1 MNTIKLFSDIN
12 TRTTDIFRRADDTQP
27 LYIALDSVGGSVY
40 EAFKIYDLIRERQ
53 QPTFVNVV
61 GYCYSA
67 ASVILLAA
75 SAERRT
81 ASANASFLIHS
92 PFLCE
97 SEPDTHLT
105 IEKAES
111 YTAEMKA
118 MDNKLR
124 ALYLERTTAD
134 EVTISNL
141 MKAETI
147 FGANSAKNWG
157 FISSINDY
165 QNLFNMSKLKKVLFD
180 AFGIQMKAMKV
191 VGADGKELEI
201 NKDSGAP
208 AVGDVVTSD
217 DGEYLQNDGTTIIV
231 KDGKIAEIKPAE
243 KKDEP
248 AKTNEPETPAAPT
261 EPVTDPNADEIDKL
275 KKECQNLSKRLTE
288 MENNAV
294 STADVVELVNEL
306 GGKDAL
312 LALKNAKG
320 KEAPKNIDLKNK
332 VETEE
337 ERLMQMSAEEWSKY
351 LSK

>member
-1 MNTIKLFSDIN
+1 MYS
-12 TRTTDIFRRADDTQP
+12 Q
-27 LYIALDSVGGSVY
+27 LDSQLDSQLYSQLHSQLDSQLDSQLYSQLYSQLDSVY

-81 ASANASFLIHS
+81 ASANSSFLIHS

-97 SEPDTHLT
+97 QEPDQHLT

-124 ALYLERTTAD
+124 ALYLERTPAD

-157 FISSINDY
+157 FISRINDY
-165 QNLFNMSKLKKVLFD
+165 QNLFNMSKLKQVLFD
-180 AFGIQMKAMKV
+180 AFGIQMKAMDNTLRALYLERTTDDEVKISNLMKAETIF
-191 VGADGKELEI
+191 GA
-201 NKDSGAP
+201 NS
-208 AVGDVVTSD
+208 
-217 DGEYLQNDGTTIIV
+217 
-231 KDGKIAEIKPAE
+231 
-243 KKDEP
+243 
-248 AKTNEPETPAAPT
+248 AKNWGF
-261 EPVTDPNADEIDKL
+261 I
-275 KKECQNLSKRLTE
+275 S
-288 MENNAV
+288 
-294 STADVVELVNEL
+294 S
-306 GGKDAL
+306 
-312 LALKNAKG
+312 
-320 KEAPKNIDLKNK
+320 
-332 VETEE
+332 
-337 ERLMQMSAEEWSKY
+337 
-351 LSK
+351 

>member
-12 TRTTDIFRRADDTQP
+12 TRTTDLFRRADDTQP
-27 LYIALDSVGGSVY
+27 LYVALDSVGGSVY

-97 SEPDTHLT
+97 QEPDQHLT

-157 FISSINDY
+157 FISNINDY
-165 QNLFNMSKLKKVLFD
+165 QNFFNMSKLKQVLFD

-217 DGEYLQNDGTTIIV
+217 DGEYLQNDGTTIVV

-248 AKTNEPETPAAPT
+248 ATPA
-261 EPVTDPNADEIDKL
+261 EPATPSEPATDPNAEEIDKL

-312 LALKNAKG
+312 LALKNSKG
-320 KEAPKNIDLKNK
+320 KEAPKNVDLKNK

-337 ERLMQMSAEEWSKY
+337 ERLMNMSAEDWAKY

>member
-12 TRTTDIFRRADDTQP
+12 ARTTDIFRRADDTQP

-124 ALYLERTTAD
+124 ALYLGRTTAD
-134 EVTISNL
+134 EVTINNL

-147 FGANSAKNWG
+147 FDANSAKNWG

-165 QNLFNMSKLKKVLFD
+165 QNLFNMSKLK
-180 AFGIQMKAMKV
+180 
-191 VGADGKELEI
+191 
-201 NKDSGAP
+201 
-208 AVGDVVTSD
+208 
-217 DGEYLQNDGTTIIV
+217 
-231 KDGKIAEIKPAE
+231 
-243 KKDEP
+243 
-248 AKTNEPETPAAPT
+248 
-261 EPVTDPNADEIDKL
+261 
-275 KKECQNLSKRLTE
+275 LS
-288 MENNAV
+288 
-294 STADVVELVNEL
+294 
-306 GGKDAL
+306 
-312 LALKNAKG
+312 
-320 KEAPKNIDLKNK
+320 
-332 VETEE
+332 
-337 ERLMQMSAEEWSKY
+337 
-351 LSK
+351 